1 MSPEAGLRDAVVCC
15 SGIVKMAV
23 SPFGDSAAFGT
34 MNGGLFCAP
43 VVLDEA
49 PEVTCLP
56 HVAGPVAAL
65 AWNTSTGELYA
76 ASHAIISVLQ
86 PVL

>member
-1 MSPEAGLRDAVVCC
+1 MVCC

-34 MNGGLFCAP
+34 VKGGLFSAP
-43 VVLDEA
+43 VVLDEP
-49 PEVTCLP
+49 PEVTSLP
-56 HVAGPVAAL
+56 RLPGAACAL
-65 AWNTSTGELYA
+65 AWNSSTGELYA
-76 ASHAIISVLQ
+76 ACNAVITVLQ